1 MRDHAIKYRH
11 ILDIINTHSTPMM
24 FFNIDGLLYW
34 LSIFNYYGRDRATP
48 TKNWTKMAGI
58 EEPMEVG
65 ENPNSDEESGH
76 KKKDGEYV

>member
-1 MRDHAIKYRH
+1 
-11 ILDIINTHSTPMM
+11 MM

-34 LSIFNYYGRDRATP
+34 LSICNYYGRDRATP
-48 TKNWTKMAGI
+48 TIIVTKMAGI

-65 ENPNSDEESGH
+65 ENPNSDEESEP

>member
-1 MRDHAIKYRH
+1 
-11 ILDIINTHSTPMM
+11 MM

-34 LSIFNYYGRDRATP
+34 LSIFNYYGRDAARIAQSHTH
-48 TKNWTKMAGI
+48 KIVTKMAGI

-65 ENPNSDEESGH
+65 DNPNSDGESGH